1 MQKISQG
8 GINDLPVESYQIP
21 YLNKPISTNTKP
33 KTNYSNMLTD
43 SVGILGSAINAATPM
58 FDTNELIAGAQTSIG
73 NVGGITYSK
82 KLGVDSSI
90 TD

>member
-1 MQKISQG
+1 
-8 GINDLPVESYQIP
+8 
-21 YLNKPISTNTKP
+21 
-33 KTNYSNMLTD
+33 MLTD

-58 FDTNELIAGAQTSIG
+58 FDTNELIAGAQTSTG